1 MTKRSIFCFLFVLC
15 LAASPVAAAEIWH
28 VQTPNGKPLNVRS
41 EASKIGGIIA
51 TIDNGSAVE
60 VVKLLKEGE
69 WAQISLNNRTGYCM
83 TSYLF
88 RDSGELGYTLVYDRD
103 LFTLEQSD
111 GIDTY
116 RWNDQTEGMPNCYLS
131 VSRLTG
137 YTLEEAINGLALQ
150 SGVDG
155 ERSTI
160 ALDGQEALSY
170 SFCEGSQEHD
180 RVVQYV
186 CVPQSDGS
194 ILLIELAC
202 YAAIQEAVEPYLQ
215 EMLFSITL
223 SGQSDNPDSSS
234 GAAETEYVRCEIC
247 GEWFEAG
254 NVFRNHQCV
263 TYPGEDYAAAESSP
277 EMVRCEIC
285 GEWFEAGNV
294 FRNHQCVTYPGED
307 YAM

>member
-15 LAASPVAAAEIWH
+15 LAASTVAAAEIWH

-103 LFTLEQSD
+103 LFTLERSD

-155 ERSTI
+155 ERSAI

-202 YAAIQEAVEPYLQ
+202 YAVIQEAVEPYLR

-234 GAAETEYVRCEIC
+234 GAAETEYVRCCSAPAWKLLSHRGAIC
-247 GEWFEAG
+247 RKPSSG
-254 NVFRNHQCV
+254 
-263 TYPGEDYAAAESSP
+263 DSP
-277 EMVRCEIC
+277 EDGFTAIARPCRLK
-285 GEWFEAGNV
+285 G
-294 FRNHQCVTYPGED
+294 
-307 YAM
+307 